1 MKGIGLR
8 VDYSELGGLFSK
20 RVKPN
25 RYLRLWAVRSESGGL
40 DLNAGRS
47 NPSHRKRIR
56 RPGRLGRVG
65 AARLAGN
72 ASTAAAHRRRS
83 PNPAFPGWTRAGLG
97 SRSNYEACVGH
108 WCAQARGFG
117 ARDVGAAAHRRRSP
131 NPAFP
136 GRIRAGLGSISTYEA
151 CVGHWCA
158 QARGF
163 GARDMGLA
171 AQAANLA
178 GARRAGSSG
187 AG

>member
-1 MKGIGLR
+1 MRGFWPLDLDLRAQGKGLR
-8 VDYSELGGLFSK
+8 
-20 RVKPN
+20 
-25 RYLRLWAVRSESGGL
+25 
-40 DLNAGRS
+40 RS
-47 NPSHRKRIR
+47 NLERPSEIGRPERI
-56 RPGRLGRVG
+56 GREG

-83 PNPAFPGWTRAGLG
+83 L
-97 SRSNYEACVGH
+97 
-108 WCAQARGFG
+108 
-117 ARDVGAAAHRRRSP
+117 

-136 GRIRAGLGSISTYEA
+136 GRIRAGLGSRSTYEA

-163 GARDMGLA
+163 GARDMGAA